1 MRTNNK
7 GFGLIEVIIVSF
19 IVILLGIVGY
29 LFATNMMRSGTQ
41 ASESS
46 LKVQAESLS
55 DVPDVTKSSDL
66 DPTLEALN
74 NIDLDSSSSSDS
86 NLLSSEA
93 SNL

>member
-1 MRTNNK
+1 MRTNK
-7 GFGLIEVIIVSF
+7 GFGIVEVVLISF
-19 IVILLGIVGY
+19 VVVLLGVVGY
-29 LFATNMMRSGTQ
+29 LFATNMMKSSDK

-55 DVPDVTKSSDL
+55 DVPNVTKSSDL

-86 NLLSSEA
+86 SLLSSEA